1 MDKKTQ
7 DFVFEPPVS
16 CGMMGEQKK
25 NPISSV
31 LINLGALLAAISNH
45 CGVKVAAAASKAGNA
60 VKSVVSEM
68 QIKEKIS
75 AVSESISGA
84 SKKTASFFRSFAA
97 ETKEHGLGKALSNT
111 ASSMKEYVK
120 KNKNVYSTFVNHAV
134 PVAAVALLIGVVY
147 NTANASYGIMVEYD
161 GKELGVVTAES
172 VVSDAQTAIA
182 EKAVYH
188 DTQDEIYVTANLSI
202 KPLNALDE
210 VIDEVAL
217 AEKIEEQIIVTT
229 ALNAAEQPI
238 EEDVPVSA
246 ALYNRSSQTEKAAF
260 EQDVAGKVKAYPVK
274 VNGEVIG
281 VVEDAAEVS
290 NYLEAVKAEH
300 LVENVVSVSFDK
312 EIEYDYQEYV
322 DPSKI
327 VETEDII
334 ATLESIVSEPVY
346 YEVQK
351 GDSPWNIA
359 RDNDM
364 SVDELVNCFAT
375 FDGKKID
382 DITEYCP
389 IGATIQLSAEVPY
402 LQVMETRNV
411 TYTETVDYEIIQT
424 EDPDMYKGDTKVD
437 VKGVEGEAECTA
449 LITYKNGMP
458 VETEILERVIISE
471 PVAQEQRVGTRK
483 TTTEVSTGSGGS
495 GDYFWPVGGGYISD
509 HFGGYRNHKGLD
521 IAAPYGT
528 PIYAA
533 ESGTVTETG
542 TGWNGGYGNAVKIS
556 HDDGNITYYA
566 HMSSIAINYGDYV
579 VKGQLIGYVGST
591 GSSTGNHLHF
601 EVRAGSYYE
610 NPENYVS
617 QY

>member
-7 DFVFEPPVS
+7 EFVFNPPVS
-16 CGMMGEQKK
+16 SELSGEQKK
-25 NPISSV
+25 NPAVSA
-31 LINLGALLAAISNH
+31 LINLGALLTAIAKH
-45 CGVKVAAAASKAGNA
+45 GGVRVAYAASKADSA

-68 QIKEKIS
+68 QIKERI
-75 AVSESISGA
+75 SISLKSFSDT
-84 SKKTASFFRSFAA
+84 SKKVLDSFRGFAA
-97 ETKEHGLGKALSNT
+97 EVREEGLGKAFKNT
-111 ASSMKEYVK
+111 ASSAVNYVR
-120 KNKNVYSTFVNHAV
+120 KNKNICTSFINHAV
-134 PVAAVALLIGVVY
+134 PAAAVALFIGVVY

-202 KPLNALDE
+202 RPLNALDQ

-217 AEKIEEQIIVTT
+217 AEKIEEQITVTT
-229 ALNAAEQPI
+229 AMNSLAA
-238 EEDVPVSA
+238 DVSA
-246 ALYNRSSQTEKAAF
+246 EELSAVPMIARFSETEQAAF

-274 VNGEVIG
+274 VDGEVIG
-281 VVEDAAEVS
+281 VVDDPSELS
-290 NYLEAVKAEH
+290 NYLESIKAEH

-312 EIEYDYQEYV
+312 DIEYDYQEYV

-327 VETEDII
+327 VETEDIVN
-334 ATLESIVSEPVY
+334 TLESIVSEPVY

-364 SVDELVNCFAT
+364 ELDELINCFAT
-375 FDGKKID
+375 FDGEKID

-402 LQVMETRNV
+402 LQIMETRNV
-411 TYTETVDYEIIQT
+411 TYTEAVDYEIIQT

-449 LITYKNGMP
+449 LITYKNGVP
-458 VETEILERVIISE
+458 VETEVLERVIISE
-471 PVAQEQRVGTRK
+471 PINQEQRVGTRK

-509 HFGGYRNHKGLD
+509 HFGGYRHHKGLD

-533 ESGTVTETG
+533 ASGTVTETG

-556 HDDGNITYYA
+556 HDDGNVTYYA

-610 NPENYVS
+610 NPEDYVS